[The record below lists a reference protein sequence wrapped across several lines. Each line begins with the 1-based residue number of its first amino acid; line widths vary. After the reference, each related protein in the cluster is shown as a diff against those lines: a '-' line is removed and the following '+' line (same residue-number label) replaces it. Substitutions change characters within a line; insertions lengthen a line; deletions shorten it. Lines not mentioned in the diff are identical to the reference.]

1 MPNRPELTSCHDC
14 GNRVSFSAAS
24 CPHCGSIEPRGPYVH
39 SRLELR
45 RLRAEERNDHTLMV
59 MVLACG
65 IGGVLY
71 GIVMATSPLW
81 KILLATGYGCLGV
94 LIGVPIAFI
103 VNMTRH
109 LGR

>member
-1 MPNRPELTSCHDC
+1 
-14 GNRVSFSAAS
+14 
-24 CPHCGSIEPRGPYVH
+24 
-39 SRLELR
+39 
-45 RLRAEERNDHTLMV
+45 MV
-59 MVLACG
+59 MVSACG

-71 GIVMATSPLW
+71 VIVMASSPLW
-81 KILLATGYGCLGV
+81 KILLATGYGSLGV

>member
-1 MPNRPELTSCHDC
+1 MPKRPELTSCHDC
-14 GNRVSFSAAS
+14 GNNVSFSAVS
-24 CPHCGSIEPRGPYVH
+24 CPHCGSIEPRGPYIH
-39 SRLELR
+39 SRRELR
-45 RLRAEERNDHTLMV
+45 HLRAEERNDHTLMV

-71 GIVMATSPLW
+71 GIVMASTPLW